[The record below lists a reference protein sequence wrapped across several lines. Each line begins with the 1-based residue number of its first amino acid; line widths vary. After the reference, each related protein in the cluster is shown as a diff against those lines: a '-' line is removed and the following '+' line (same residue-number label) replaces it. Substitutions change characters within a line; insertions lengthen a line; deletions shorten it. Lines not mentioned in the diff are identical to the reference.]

1 MAIYHC
7 SIKNIGRSSG
17 RSAVASSAYRSGEK
31 LEDKE
36 TGLTHDYTR
45 KKGIE
50 YTEIILCKN
59 APEEYADRATLWN
72 EVQKV
77 EKASD
82 ARLAR
87 EWELAIPRELS
98 LEQGQKLVHDF
109 AQSLA
114 DEGMCVDVAIH
125 DKGDGNRHA
134 HILGTTRPIKE
145 NGQWGQKEK
154 KDYALDENGERIPVI
169 NQETG
174 QQKLDSRNRKQWKR
188 ITVQANDWNK
198 TEKVEE
204 WRERWARECNKY
216 LEKDKQVDHR
226 SFKRQGKEQLPTI
239 HEGYAARQIQ
249 RRTGMS
255 ELCQINKEIKSTNT
269 KLQLLQKQQR
279 RLSLMSEQLKEKI
292 LKSKE
297 DMKAIY
303 ERYRRFIDDRTMGR
317 TVNNSGEAGT
327 GNPEMEGLLFR
338 GEQMEREIE
347 QRERPAAAREQEIE
361 RREQEVDRIG
371 TEIKQREYTVEQ
383 RERPAAARKQEIEQR
398 EQEVNRIN
406 TEIKQRESEE
416 ELFINL
422 EQFII
427 ADEFEEQLEPEK
439 SDEEELQELEQQL
452 NEYENIFADWRKRRD
467 LNEQSIN
474 KINGEIAKI
483 NYEFEK
489 VREENR
495 VKQEQIEELKQQIAE
510 CGMLQGRRK
519 KSLSGRLAFLESIPD
534 KVVEDSGNKQQL
546 KEDYKNLREVF
557 EAKKVELKAEFEEH
571 IEAQNKI
578 RSRIEELNSRIEPDM
593 STLRKNDKQR

>member
-1 MAIYHC
+1 M
-7 SIKNIGRSSG
+7 
-17 RSAVASSAYRSGEK
+17 
-31 LEDKE
+31 
-36 TGLTHDYTR
+36 
-45 KKGIE
+45 
-50 YTEIILCKN
+50 
-59 APEEYADRATLWN
+59 
-72 EVQKV
+72 
-77 EKASD
+77 
-82 ARLAR
+82 
-87 EWELAIPRELS
+87 S

-169 NQETG
+169 NPETG

-216 LEKDKQVDHR
+216 LEKNNRIDHR
-226 SFKRQGKEQLPTI
+226 SFKRQGKEQLPTV
-239 HEGYAARQIQ
+239 HEGYVARQIQ
-249 RRTGMS
+249 RRTGDS
-255 ELCQINKEIKSTNT
+255 ELCQVNKEIKKANAEL
-269 KLQLLQKQQR
+269 KFLQKQQNV
-279 RLSLMSEQLKEKI
+279 LALMREQLKEKVQ
-292 LKSKE
+292 KSKE

-303 ERYRRFIDDRTMGR
+303 ERYRRFIDNRTMGR

-327 GNPEMEGLLFR
+327 GNPEMEGLIFR

-347 QRERPAAAREQEIE
+347 QRERPAASREQEIG

-371 TEIKQREYTVEQ
+371 TEIKQREYTVER
-383 RERPAAARKQEIEQR
+383 REQSAASRKQETERR
-398 EQEVNRIN
+398 EQEVDRIS

-422 EQFII
+422 EQFI
-427 ADEFEEQLEPEK
+427 FEEQLESEK

-452 NEYENIFADWRKRRD
+452 DEYENIFADWRKRRD
-467 LNEQSIN
+467 LNEESIN

-534 KVVEDSGNKQQL
+534 KVVEDSENKQQL

-557 EAKKVELKAEFEEH
+557 GAKKVELKAEFEEH

-578 RSRIEELNSRIEPDM
+578 RSRIEELNSRIEPDI

>member
-7 SIKNIGRSSG
+7 SIKNISRSSG

-72 EVQKV
+72 EVQKI

-87 EWELAIPRELS
+87 EWEVAIPRELS
-98 LEQGQKLVHDF
+98 LEQGQELVHNF

-154 KDYALDENGERIPVI
+154 KDYALDENGERIPII
-169 NQETG
+169 NPETG

-188 ITVQANDWNK
+188 ITVQANNWNK

-216 LEKDKQVDHR
+216 LERDKQVDHR
-226 SFKRQGKEQLPTI
+226 SFRRQGKEQLPTI

-249 RRTGMS
+249 RRTGDS
-255 ELCQINKEIKSTNT
+255 ELYQINKEIKSVNI
-269 KLQLLQKQQR
+269 KLQLLQKKQS

-303 ERYRRFIDDRTMGR
+303 ERYRRFIDNRTMGR

-338 GEQMEREIE
+338 GEQMEREIG
-347 QRERPAAAREQEIE
+347 QRERPAAF
-361 RREQEVDRIG
+361 
-371 TEIKQREYTVEQ
+371 
-383 RERPAAARKQEIEQR
+383 RKQEIEQR
-398 EQEVNRIN
+398 EQEIDRIDTEIKQRERPAASRKQETEQREQEVDRID

-422 EQFII
+422 EQFI
-427 ADEFEEQLEPEK
+427 FEEQPEPEK

-452 NEYENIFADWRKRRD
+452 NEYENIFADWRRRRD
-467 LNEQSIN
+467 SNEKSLNQLDA
-474 KINGEIAKI
+474 EISKI

-489 VREENR
+489 VWEENR
-495 VKQEQIEELKQQIAE
+495 EKKKQIEELKQQIAE

-519 KSLSGRLAFLESIPD
+519 KSLSGHLAFLESVSD
-534 KVVEDSGNKQQL
+534 KEVDSNKWQL
-546 KEDYKNLREVF
+546 KEDYKNLKEIF
-557 EAKKVELKAEFEEH
+557 EAKKIELRAEFEKH

-578 RSRIEELNSRIEPDM
+578 KSRIEELNSRMEPDI
-593 STLRKNDKQR
+593 STVRKNNKQR

>member
-36 TGLTHDYTR
+36 TGLIHDYTR

-154 KDYALDENGERIPVI
+154 KDYALDENGERIPII
-169 NQETG
+169 NPETG

-198 TEKVEE
+198 IEKVEE

-216 LEKDKQVDHR
+216 LEKDKQIDHR

-239 HEGYAARQIQ
+239 HEGYVARQIQ
-249 RRTGMS
+249 QRTGNS
-255 ELCQINKEIKSTNT
+255 ELCQVNKEIKKANAE
-269 KLQLLQKQQR
+269 LQFLQKQQG
-279 RLSLMSEQLKEKI
+279 RLALMKEQLKEKVQ
-292 LKSKE
+292 KSKE

-317 TVNNSGEAGT
+317 TANNSGKAGT
-327 GNPEMEGLLFR
+327 GNSEMESLLFR
-338 GEQMEREIE
+338 DEQMEREIE
-347 QRERPAAAREQEIE
+347 QRERPAASREQEIE
-361 RREQEVDRIG
+361 RRKQEIDRIG
-371 TEIKQREYTVEQ
+371 TEIKQREYTVER
-383 RERPAAARKQEIEQR
+383 REQSAASRKQETERR
-398 EQEVNRIN
+398 EQEVGRID

-452 NEYENIFADWRKRRD
+452 NEYENIFADWRRRRD
-467 LNEQSIN
+467 SNEKSLNQLDA
-474 KINGEIAKI
+474 EISKI

-489 VREENR
+489 VWEENR

-557 EAKKVELKAEFEEH
+557 GAKKVELKAEFKKH
-571 IEAQNKI
+571 IEVQSKI
-578 RSRIEELNSRIEPDM
+578 RSRIEELNSKIEPDI

>member
-1 MAIYHC
+1 M
-7 SIKNIGRSSG
+7 GRSSG

-154 KDYALDENGERIPVI
+154 KEYDLDENGEKIPVI
-169 NQETG
+169 NPETG

-249 RRTGMS
+249 QRTGMS

-297 DMKAIY
+297 DMKTIY
-303 ERYRRFIDDRTMGR
+303 ERYRKFIDDRTMGR

-327 GNPEMEGLLFR
+327 GNSEMEGLLFR

-347 QRERPAAAREQEIE
+347 QRERPAASREQEIE
-361 RREQEVDRIG
+361 RREQEVDKIG

-398 EQEVNRIN
+398 KQEVNRIN

-416 ELFINL
+416 VFINL

-427 ADEFEEQLEPEK
+427 ADESEEQPKK
-439 SDEEELQELEQQL
+439 SNEEELRELEQQL
-452 NEYENIFADWRKRRD
+452 NEYENIFTDWRRRWQSNEKS
-467 LNEQSIN
+467 LNQLDA
-474 KINGEIAKI
+474 EIGKI

-489 VREENR
+489 VWEENR
-495 VKQEQIEELKQQIAE
+495 KKKEQIEELKQQIVE

-519 KSLSGRLAFLESIPD
+519 KSLSGHLAYLESIPD
-534 KVVEDSGNKQQL
+534 KEIDSDKRQL
-546 KEDYKNLREVF
+546 KEDYKNLKEIF
-557 EAKKVELKAEFEEH
+557 EAKKIELKAEFEEH
-571 IEAQNKI
+571 IEAQSKI
-578 RSRIEELNSRIEPDM
+578 RSKIEELNSRIEPDI
-593 STLRKNDKQR
+593 STLRKNDKHR